1 MINEVKA
8 KTLILKEVQRNREVE
23 FFLIESLKVLPM
35 GEDGHSIIGMYCQ
48 DREERKKIYSLLKEF
63 FSGERLKVGDVEITL
78 KGAILKGI
86 SVQRC

>member
-1 MINEVKA
+1 
-8 KTLILKEVQRNREVE
+8 
-23 FFLIESLKVLPM
+23 M

-86 SVQRC
+86 SVQQC